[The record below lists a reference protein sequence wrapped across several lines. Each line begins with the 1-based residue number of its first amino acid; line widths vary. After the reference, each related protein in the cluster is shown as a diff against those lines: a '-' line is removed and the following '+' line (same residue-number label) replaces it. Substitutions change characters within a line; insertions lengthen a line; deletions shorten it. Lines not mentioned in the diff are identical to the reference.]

1 VKNHSDSILKAK
13 TSLSATKL
21 ILTPLLLVL
30 GAASVPAQSLNWE
43 GQTGVFVTPLAYTAA
58 SPEHN
63 AGKPIVA
70 YHYLDAGSVL
80 GGFHTAS
87 VTEGALGRLEFG
99 YTRVFHQDGDTA
111 GLSPLWKDGF
121 NIVHAKVNLVKENA
135 GKNNWLPAIS
145 AGFVARTQVAN
156 VAGQLA
162 TPTRTYNNADFYA
175 VATKTITQTKV
186 VPVLLSFGYKATNA
200 QVFGLAGNAP
210 AYKGRAFG
218 AAAFVFKGPA
228 KSTLILG
235 SEFAQQPREVRNLP
249 GADVPTTLTYA
260 ARIVP
265 LEKSKFNID
274 FGIAQAAGKILP
286 GVDLKVRHQFALGIS
301 YGF

>member
-1 VKNHSDSILKAK
+1 MNYRSGF
-13 TSLSATKL
+13 TSESKPPLSAATASLVALL
-21 ILTPLLLVL
+21 IL
-30 GAASVPAQSLNWE
+30 GASSTPAQSLNWE

-58 SPEHN
+58 SPEN
-63 AGKPIVA
+63 NIGKPIVA

-87 VTEGALGRLEFG
+87 VTAGAFSRLEFG
-99 YTRVFHQDGDTA
+99 YTRAFHQEGSTA

-156 VAGQLA
+156 VAGQLE

-175 VATKTITQTKV
+175 VATKTITQTKA
-186 VPVLLSFGYKATNA
+186 VPVLLSLGYKATNA

-210 AYKGRAFG
+210 GYKGRAFG
-218 AAAFVFKGPA
+218 AVAFVFKGPA
-228 KSTLILG
+228 KSTIILG
-235 SEFAQQPREVRNLP
+235 SEFAQQPRDVRNLP
-249 GADVPTTLTYA
+249 GAIVPTTLTYA

-265 LEKSKFNID
+265 FAKSKFNID

-286 GVDLKVRHQFALGIS
+286 GVDLKARHQFALGIS
-301 YGF
+301 YGI